1 MNKSKTLSKII
12 ASTYNTFQIEKIE
25 TIGYDDSI
33 KLFEISKQ
41 LVKTF
46 GKNSL
51 LNDNNINKYFNDE
64 TLPFIARHKK
74 NIIGYIIGVP
84 LEYFSDE
91 AWSHFDQNLNENNTL
106 YTYAFVIDREYQNK
120 RGRYAKTLKSIYLSW
135 AKKRGYKYTSGHVR
149 SDIAKNFPNTEILKT
164 FPIWYESK
172 FPFSYYRRKL

>member
-1 MNKSKTLSKII
+1 MNESKTLSKII

-64 TLPFIARHKK
+64 TLPFIARHNKS
-74 NIIGYIIGVP
+74 IIGYNFAQKKP
-84 LEYFSDE
+84 YP
-91 AWSHFDQNLNENNTL
+91 
-106 YTYAFVIDREYQNK
+106 K
-120 RGRYAKTLKSIYLSW
+120 R
-135 AKKRGYKYTSGHVR
+135 
-149 SDIAKNFPNTEILKT
+149 
-164 FPIWYESK
+164 SK
-172 FPFSYYRRKL
+172 DDLC

>member
-74 NIIGYIIGVP
+74 NIIG
-84 LEYFSDE
+84 
-91 AWSHFDQNLNENNTL
+91 
-106 YTYAFVIDREYQNK
+106 
-120 RGRYAKTLKSIYLSW
+120 
-135 AKKRGYKYTSGHVR
+135 
-149 SDIAKNFPNTEILKT
+149 
-164 FPIWYESK
+164 
-172 FPFSYYRRKL
+172 